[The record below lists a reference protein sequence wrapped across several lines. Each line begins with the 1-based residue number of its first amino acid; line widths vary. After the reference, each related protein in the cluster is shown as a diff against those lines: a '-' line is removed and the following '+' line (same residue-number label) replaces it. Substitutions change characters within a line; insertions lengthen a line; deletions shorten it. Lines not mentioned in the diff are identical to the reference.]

1 MGDKFA
7 MTRRAR
13 RLGAAIEDAYLAGVS
28 AREVAER
35 LSVTRNAVW
44 RILRER
50 GVPTRP
56 RGNRLDEPMVRR
68 PKSWSRCFVNLW
80 LCRPLDTGAGR

>member
-1 MGDKFA
+1 MVDKFA

-13 RLGAAIEDAYLAGVS
+13 GLGPDIEDAYLAGAS
-28 AREVAER
+28 AREIAER
-35 LSVTRNAVW
+35 LSVTQNAVW

-68 PKSWSRCFVNLW
+68 TKSWSRCFVNLW
-80 LCRPLDTGAGR
+80 LCRPLDTETGR